1 MQIALI
7 GGLIYLAV
15 QLVRR
20 FRRRQEPAFAGAGA
34 GDPLPRSTQD
44 FTPAG
49 SGAAP
54 ARSKL
59 GLGTGAGLAG
69 AGSSAYGQPV
79 AIGPDNYAAFE
90 RALNEVQTAYGRV

>member
-54 ARSKL
+54 ARSGL

-79 AIGPDNYAAFE
+79 AIGPDDYAAFE